1 MRNAALLL
9 IFVAIGYAANSQRFS
24 LLPQVGFENSRT
36 KISYNDLASF
46 SPVGVKFTPQAS
58 LRLNYS
64 SKQGHGF
71 FLGAATSR
79 SVVSFSFTDPET
91 LRNNF
96 SATAGSLQVRME
108 GGYQFNS
115 KPISL
120 NKSKPTTTSGSEK
133 KNCSSG
139 SRCCSRNSSNKAK
152 PISISKNA
160 GTWVRVQP
168 SVGMGFI
175 PAVKNDVITKTQDGQ
190 TTYQYN
196 AGNWQT
202 AVVAGAGLEFGSGA
216 TRKMT
221 VSVNYVKGIGNL
233 DKQTIT
239 SLSGG
244 KTVTTTLESVS
255 SAWNLRIGVPIS
267 LKAKPKTAKKTEHR
281 KSGCGQYRVI
291 YRCRN

>member
-1 MRNAALLL
+1 MRNAALILF
-9 IFVAIGYAANSQRFS
+9 FVALGYVANSQRFS
-24 LLPQVGFENSRT
+24 LLPQVGFENSKT

-79 SVVSFSFTDPET
+79 SVVSFNFTDPET

-96 SATAGSLQVRME
+96 SATAGSLQLRLE
-108 GGYQFNS
+108 GGYQFSS

-120 NKSKPTTTSGSEK
+120 NKSKGASAGNEEK
-133 KNCSSG
+133 KDCRFS
-139 SRCCSRNSSNKAK
+139 SRCCSRNSCN
-152 PISISKNA
+152 SKTNSYRKNSSS
-160 GTWVRVQP
+160 WVRIQP

-175 PAVKNDVITKTQDGQ
+175 PAVKNDVVTKSQAGQ

-202 AVVAGAGLEFGSGA
+202 ALIAGAGFEFGKGS
-216 TRKMT
+216 TRKLA
-221 VSVNYVKGIGNL
+221 VSLNYIKGLGNL
-233 DKQTIT
+233 DEQTIT
-239 SLSGG
+239 SVSGG
-244 KTVTTTLESVS
+244 KTVTTILESVS
-255 SAWNLRIGVPIS
+255 SGWNLRLGIPIT
-267 LKAKPKTAKKTEHR
+267 LKSNPRTNNKTEHHR
-281 KSGCGQYRVI
+281 NGCGQYRMI